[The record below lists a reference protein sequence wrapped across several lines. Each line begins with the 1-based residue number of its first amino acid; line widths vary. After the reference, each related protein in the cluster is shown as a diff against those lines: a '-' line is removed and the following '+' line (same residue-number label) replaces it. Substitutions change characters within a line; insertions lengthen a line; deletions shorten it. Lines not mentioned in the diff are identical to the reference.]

1 MSYEL
6 LCFEHY
12 SDANRYLA
20 EHDGFRVHSFKVYD
34 GSLSVMLL
42 LERDETP
49 NAALIEPVKTAE
61 PTPLACAYDTKNPD
75 DLAVR
80 SYNCL
85 MRAGIKTVEQL
96 CAKTRKDLMRV
107 RNMGNKSL
115 NDIDRYLA
123 TKELVLKGKTLVLK
137 GKTNV

>member
-1 MSYEL
+1 MKYEM
-6 LCFEHY
+6 LCFMDY
-12 SDANRYLA
+12 SDANKYLA

-34 GSLSVMLL
+34 GNLSVMMLI
-42 LERDETP
+42 EYGEPPKAEPAEPIKPTETP
-49 NAALIEPVKTAE
+49 LS
-61 PTPLACAYDTKNPD
+61 CAYNTHNPD

-80 SYNCL
+80 PYNCL

-96 CAKTRKDLMRV
+96 CAKTHEDLMRV

-123 TKELVLKGKTLVLK
+123 AKGLAI
-137 GKTNV
+137 GGETNV